1 MNIDTIFI
9 ECLKLPVFARV
20 EYLEAEQ
27 AKSNF
32 SKETYIKILYDKWK
46 EYKSI
51 VFKSD
56 LEKPFDDLVKEKGWE
71 YAAITVYG
79 DEPEPFEHI
88 YSNTEYDEIETE
100 GLFNNL
106 NQNNFEWLTENVLW
120 VLLDYIYRLYD
131 KWETTLIE
139 TKTDKLKVPQIALIH
154 VYEGRQ
160 ITRENAGE
168 IAANHGYTAKTS
180 GEGLFQDY
188 TKFCSMATRKGK
200 PTPCTPQ
207 KLKNK
212 IELFESV
219 INYLSDNNKQRAID
233 EINILRTIFENE
245 YQ

>member
-131 KWETTLIE
+131 KWETTLIAKPLPPQQIE
-139 TKTDKLKVPQIALIH
+139 TKTPTAPAIALFCNLINEAEIIKKESNEIPAKYCKRICENYKLKYTDRVRQNFNGNKSKKHYEELI
-154 VYEGRQ
+154 ER
-160 ITRENAGE
+160 I
-168 IAANHGYTAKTS
+168 
-180 GEGLFQDY
+180 L
-188 TKFCSMATRKGK
+188 
-200 PTPCTPQ
+200 PCIDVTIKDKIQKHLDSRNLPNQ
-207 KLKNK
+207 KL
-212 IELFESV
+212 
-219 INYLSDNNKQRAID
+219 YG
-233 EINILRTIFENE
+233 
-245 YQ
+245 